1 MCISA
6 CAGSR
11 GWKPPQ
17 GIGATGAIGAIGAMG
32 AIVTG
37 DICSGITEGVASDVT
52 MGVGDA
58 PTAATGAAGRGLHA
72 LGTKPSSGPAL
83 MGTAPGL
90 D

>member
-1 MCISA
+1 
-6 CAGSR
+6 
-11 GWKPPQ
+11 
-17 GIGATGAIGAIGAMG
+17 
-32 AIVTG
+32 
-37 DICSGITEGVASDVT
+37 